1 MSQSGAKLK
10 SGSEAAGKTIILGVS
25 GSIAAYKAAEIAS
38 ALVQKG
44 ADVHVIMTAAAC
56 NLVGAATFRAITGN
70 PAIINMWDEPQTEEI
85 SHVSLSDR
93 ADLMLIAPATA
104 NIIAKLAV
112 GIADDMLT
120 TSALAVRCPML
131 IAPAMNPRMYS
142 HKTVAE
148 NLGKLRSF
156 GWKIIEPEF
165 GRTACGDVGLGRL
178 ADIETIV
185 NTALNALKKSQD
197 LEGVRILVTA
207 GPTREPID
215 PVRFVSNFSSGKMG
229 YAIAEAASAR
239 GADVVL
245 VSGPTGLPVP
255 PAVEVINVE
264 TAKEMFEAV
273 MSRIDNAQVF
283 ISAAAVADYTPT
295 KRSPQ
300 KIKKKNENITI
311 EMCRT
316 EDILKRVGDKKGD
329 RIIVGFAAET
339 ENLIENAE
347 KKLMEKNLDLI
358 VGNDISKPKEVFGSD
373 TNKII
378 LIPRKGQPIDLPK
391 MSKREAADALLDYI
405 AANLLKRRRQK

>member
-1 MSQSGAKLK
+1 
-10 SGSEAAGKTIILGVS
+10 
-25 GSIAAYKAAEIAS
+25 
-38 ALVQKG
+38 
-44 ADVHVIMTAAAC
+44 
-56 NLVGAATFRAITGN
+56 
-70 PAIINMWDEPQTEEI
+70 
-85 SHVSLSDR
+85 
-93 ADLMLIAPATA
+93 
-104 NIIAKLAV
+104 
-112 GIADDMLT
+112 
-120 TSALAVRCPML
+120 
-131 IAPAMNPRMYS
+131 
-142 HKTVAE
+142 
-148 NLGKLRSF
+148 
-156 GWKIIEPEF
+156 
-165 GRTACGDVGLGRL
+165 
-178 ADIETIV
+178 
-185 NTALNALKKSQD
+185 
-197 LEGVRILVTA
+197 
-207 GPTREPID
+207 
-215 PVRFVSNFSSGKMG
+215 
-229 YAIAEAASAR
+229 
-239 GADVVL
+239 
-245 VSGPTGLPVP
+245 
-255 PAVEVINVE
+255 
-264 TAKEMFEAV
+264 